1 MCHVFPADRA
11 LATGRHL
18 RQLRFSKPFSGY
30 VIHPYLASI
39 KDVIYLKK
47 AEKTPATGEQ
57 DTRRIV
63 QEMLDDIESGGEAK
77 AREYAANLDK
87 WTGEIVVSKEEI
99 KTAGESLSQRARDD
113 IQFAYERVKKFAEA
127 QLASMTEFETELSP
141 GLIAGQRLIPV
152 QTAGCYIPGGRYA
165 HIASAIMSVT
175 TAKVAGVKNVVACSP
190 TRGDSGVHPS
200 ILYAADLAGADTI
213 LALGGVQGIAAM
225 AFGLFSGHP
234 ADILVGPGNRFV
246 AEAKRILYGRVGI
259 DMFAGPTEIAVIA
272 DETADPNIVASDL
285 ISQAEHGFDSP
296 AWLISTSEDLAK
308 EVMARIPDC
317 IARLGEPN
325 RSAAEGAWRDYGE
338 VVIADTREEA
348 VIQSD
353 IYAAEHLEVH
363 TADLEWWLANLSNY
377 GSLFLG
383 EETTVTYGDKA
394 SGPNHILP
402 TKGAARYSGGL
413 SVGKF
418 IKTVTWQRMNRE
430 ANRDVGAVSARISRA
445 EGMEGHALAGDDRLH
460 KYFPEEQFELKA
472 S

>member
-1 MCHVFPADRA
+1 MRVPE
-11 LATGRHL
+11 
-18 RQLRFSKPFSGY
+18 
-30 VIHPYLASI
+30 
-39 KDVIYLKK
+39 VIYLKK
-47 AEKTPATGEQ
+47 ADKSPTTGEE

-63 QEMLDDIESGGEAK
+63 QEMLAKIENGGENT
-77 AREYAANLDK
+77 AREYAENLDK
-87 WTGEIVVSKEEI
+87 WTGDIVVTSEEI
-99 KTAGESLSQRARDD
+99 AAAGERLSQRARDD
-113 IQFAYERVKKFAEA
+113 IHFAYDRVKKFAEA
-127 QLASMTEFETELSP
+127 QLASMQEFETELSP
-141 GLIAGQRLIPV
+141 GLIAGQKLIPV
-152 QTAGCYIPGGRYA
+152 HTAGCYVPGGRYA

-190 TRGDSGVHPS
+190 TRGSDGVHPS
-200 ILYAADLAGADTI
+200 ILYAAGLAGADTI

-234 ADILVGPGNRFV
+234 ADVLVGPGNRFV

-272 DETADPNIVASDL
+272 DETADPDIVASDL

-296 AWLISTSEDLAK
+296 AWLISTSQELA
-308 EVMARIPDC
+308 EQVIERIPSC
-317 IARLGEPN
+317 IARLSDPN
-325 RSAAEGAWRDYGE
+325 KAAAECAWRDYGE
-338 VVIADTREEA
+338 VIIAETREEA
-348 VIQSD
+348 VEQSD
-353 IYAAEHLEVH
+353 IYAPEHLEVH
-363 TADLEWWLANLSNY
+363 TKDLEWWLAELSNY

-460 KYFPEEQFELKA
+460 KYFPDEQFELKA

>member
-1 MCHVFPADRA
+1 M
-11 LATGRHL
+11 
-18 RQLRFSKPFSGY
+18 
-30 VIHPYLASI
+30 
-39 KDVIYLKK
+39 IYLKK
-47 AEKTPATGEQ
+47 ADKSPTTGEE

-63 QEMLDDIESGGEAK
+63 QDMLAKIEDGGEET
-77 AREYAANLDK
+77 AREYAENLDK
-87 WTGEIVVSKEEI
+87 WTGDIIVTSEEI
-99 KTAGESLSQRARDD
+99 AEAGERLSQRARDD
-113 IQFAYERVKKFAEA
+113 IQFAYDRVKKFAGA
-127 QLASMTEFETELSP
+127 QLASMQEFETELSP
-141 GLIAGQRLIPV
+141 GLIAGQKLIPV
-152 QTAGCYIPGGRYA
+152 HTAGCYVPGGRYA

-175 TAKVAGVKNVVACSP
+175 TAKVAGVKNVIACSP
-190 TRGDSGVHPS
+190 TRGSDGVHPS
-200 ILYAADLAGADTI
+200 ILYAAGLAGADTI

-234 ADILVGPGNRFV
+234 ADVLVGPGNRFV

-272 DETADPNIVASDL
+272 DETADPDIVASDL

-296 AWLISTSEDLAK
+296 AWLISTSQELA
-308 EVMARIPDC
+308 EQVIERIQSC
-317 IARLGEPN
+317 IARLSDPN
-325 RSAAEGAWRDYGE
+325 KAAAECAWRDYGE
-338 VVIADTREEA
+338 VIIAETREEA
-348 VIQSD
+348 VEQSD
-353 IYAAEHLEVH
+353 IYAPEHLEVH
-363 TADLEWWLANLSNY
+363 TKDLEWWLAELSNY

-460 KYFPEEQFELKA
+460 KYFPDEQFELKA

>member
-1 MCHVFPADRA
+1 
-11 LATGRHL
+11 L
-18 RQLRFSKPFSGY
+18 RVPE
-30 VIHPYLASI
+30 
-39 KDVIYLKK
+39 VIYLKK
-47 AEKTPATGEQ
+47 ADKSPTTGEE

-63 QEMLDDIESGGEAK
+63 QEMLAKIENGGENT
-77 AREYAANLDK
+77 AREYAENLDK
-87 WTGEIVVSKEEI
+87 WTGDIVVTSEEI
-99 KTAGESLSQRARDD
+99 AAAGERLSQRARDD
-113 IQFAYERVKKFAEA
+113 IHFAYDRVKKFAEA
-127 QLASMTEFETELSP
+127 QLASMQEFETELSP
-141 GLIAGQRLIPV
+141 GLIAGQKLIPV
-152 QTAGCYIPGGRYA
+152 HTAGCYVPGGRYA

-175 TAKVAGVKNVVACSP
+175 TAKVAGVKNVIACSP
-190 TRGDSGVHPS
+190 TRGSDGVHPS
-200 ILYAADLAGADTI
+200 ILYAAGLAGADTI

-234 ADILVGPGNRFV
+234 ADVLVGPGNRFV

-272 DETADPNIVASDL
+272 DETADPDIVASDL

-296 AWLISTSEDLAK
+296 AWLISTSQELA
-308 EVMARIPDC
+308 EQVIERIPSC
-317 IARLGEPN
+317 IARLSDPN
-325 RSAAEGAWRDYGE
+325 KAAAECAWRDYGE
-338 VVIADTREEA
+338 VIIAETREEA
-348 VIQSD
+348 VEQSD
-353 IYAAEHLEVH
+353 IYAPEHLEVH
-363 TADLEWWLANLSNY
+363 TKDLEWWLAELSNY

>member
-1 MCHVFPADRA
+1 
-11 LATGRHL
+11 
-18 RQLRFSKPFSGY
+18 
-30 VIHPYLASI
+30 
-39 KDVIYLKK
+39 VIYLKK

-63 QEMLDDIESGGEAK
+63 HEMLDDIESGGEAK

-87 WTGEIVVSKEEI
+87 WTGEIVVSNEEI
-99 KTAGESLSQRARDD
+99 KIAGESLSQRARDD
-113 IQFAYERVKKFAEA
+113 IQFSYERVKKFAEA

>member
-1 MCHVFPADRA
+1 M
-11 LATGRHL
+11 
-18 RQLRFSKPFSGY
+18 
-30 VIHPYLASI
+30 
-39 KDVIYLKK
+39 IYLKK
-47 AEKTPATGEQ
+47 ADKSPTTGEE

-63 QEMLDDIESGGEAK
+63 QDMLAKIENGGEET
-77 AREYAANLDK
+77 AREYAENLDK
-87 WTGEIVVSKEEI
+87 WTGDIIVTSEEI
-99 KTAGESLSQRARDD
+99 AEAGERLSQRARDD
-113 IQFAYERVKKFAEA
+113 IQFAYDRVKKFAGA
-127 QLASMTEFETELSP
+127 QLASMQEFETELSP
-141 GLIAGQRLIPV
+141 GLIAGQKLIPV
-152 QTAGCYIPGGRYA
+152 HTAGCYVPGGRYA

-175 TAKVAGVKNVVACSP
+175 TAKVAGVKNVIACSP
-190 TRGDSGVHPS
+190 TRGSDGVHPS
-200 ILYAADLAGADTI
+200 ILYAAGLAGADTI

-234 ADILVGPGNRFV
+234 ADVLVGPGNRFV

-272 DETADPNIVASDL
+272 DETADPDIVASDL

-296 AWLISTSEDLAK
+296 AWLISTSQELA
-308 EVMARIPDC
+308 EQVIERIPSC
-317 IARLGEPN
+317 IARLSDPN
-325 RSAAEGAWRDYGE
+325 KAAAECAWRDYGE
-338 VVIADTREEA
+338 VIIAETREEA
-348 VIQSD
+348 VEQSD
-353 IYAAEHLEVH
+353 IYAPEHLEVH
-363 TADLEWWLANLSNY
+363 TKDLEWWLAELSNY

-460 KYFPEEQFELKA
+460 KYFPDEQFELKA

>member
-1 MCHVFPADRA
+1 M
-11 LATGRHL
+11 
-18 RQLRFSKPFSGY
+18 
-30 VIHPYLASI
+30 
-39 KDVIYLKK
+39 IYLKK
-47 AEKTPATGEQ
+47 ADKSPTTGEE
-57 DTRRIV
+57 DTSRIV
-63 QEMLDDIESGGEAK
+63 QEMLAKIENGGENT
-77 AREYAANLDK
+77 AREYAENLDK
-87 WTGEIVVSKEEI
+87 WTGDIVVTSEEI
-99 KTAGESLSQRARDD
+99 AAAGERLSQRARDD
-113 IQFAYERVKKFAEA
+113 IHFAYDRVKKFAEA
-127 QLASMTEFETELSP
+127 QLASMQEFETELSP
-141 GLIAGQRLIPV
+141 GLIAGQKLIPV
-152 QTAGCYIPGGRYA
+152 HTAGCYVPGGRYA

-175 TAKVAGVKNVVACSP
+175 TAKVAGVKNVIACSP
-190 TRGDSGVHPS
+190 TRGSDGVHPS
-200 ILYAADLAGADTI
+200 ILYAAGLAGADTI

-234 ADILVGPGNRFV
+234 ADVLVGPGNRFV

-272 DETADPNIVASDL
+272 DETADPDIVASDL

-296 AWLISTSEDLAK
+296 AWLISTSQELA
-308 EVMARIPDC
+308 EQVIERIPSC
-317 IARLGEPN
+317 IARLSEPN
-325 RSAAEGAWRDYGE
+325 KAAAECAWRDYGE
-338 VVIADTREEA
+338 VIIAETREEA
-348 VIQSD
+348 VEQSD
-353 IYAAEHLEVH
+353 IYAPEHLEVH
-363 TADLEWWLANLSNY
+363 TKDLEWWLAELSNY

-460 KYFPEEQFELKA
+460 KYFPDEQFELKA

>member
-1 MCHVFPADRA
+1 M
-11 LATGRHL
+11 
-18 RQLRFSKPFSGY
+18 
-30 VIHPYLASI
+30 
-39 KDVIYLKK
+39 IYLKK
-47 AEKTPATGEQ
+47 ADKSPTTGEE

-63 QEMLDDIESGGEAK
+63 QEMLAKIENGGENT
-77 AREYAANLDK
+77 AREYAENLDK
-87 WTGEIVVSKEEI
+87 WTGDIVVTSEEI
-99 KTAGESLSQRARDD
+99 AAAGERLSQRARDD
-113 IQFAYERVKKFAEA
+113 IHFAYDRVKKFAEA
-127 QLASMTEFETELSP
+127 QLASMQEFETELSP
-141 GLIAGQRLIPV
+141 GLIAGQKLIPV
-152 QTAGCYIPGGRYA
+152 HTAGCYVPGGRYA

-175 TAKVAGVKNVVACSP
+175 TAKVAGVKNVIACSP
-190 TRGDSGVHPS
+190 TRGSDGVHPS
-200 ILYAADLAGADTI
+200 ILYAAGLAGADTI

-234 ADILVGPGNRFV
+234 ADVLVGPGNRFV

-272 DETADPNIVASDL
+272 DETADPDIVASDL

-296 AWLISTSEDLAK
+296 AWLISTSQELA
-308 EVMARIPDC
+308 EQVIERIPSC
-317 IARLGEPN
+317 IARLSDPN
-325 RSAAEGAWRDYGE
+325 KAAAECAWRDYGE
-338 VVIADTREEA
+338 VIIAETREEA
-348 VIQSD
+348 VQQSD
-353 IYAAEHLEVH
+353 IYAPEHLEVH
-363 TADLEWWLANLSNY
+363 TKDLEWWLAELSNY

-460 KYFPEEQFELKA
+460 KYFPDEQFELKA

>member
-1 MCHVFPADRA
+1 M
-11 LATGRHL
+11 
-18 RQLRFSKPFSGY
+18 
-30 VIHPYLASI
+30 
-39 KDVIYLKK
+39 IYLKK
-47 AEKTPATGEQ
+47 ADKSPTTGEE

-63 QEMLDDIESGGEAK
+63 QEMLAKIENGGENT
-77 AREYAANLDK
+77 AREYAENLDK
-87 WTGEIVVSKEEI
+87 WTGDIIVTSEEI
-99 KTAGESLSQRARDD
+99 AAAGERLSQRARDD
-113 IQFAYERVKKFAEA
+113 IHFAYDRVKKFAEA
-127 QLASMTEFETELSP
+127 QLASMQEFETELSP
-141 GLIAGQRLIPV
+141 GLIAGQKLIPV
-152 QTAGCYIPGGRYA
+152 HTAGCYVPGGRYA

-175 TAKVAGVKNVVACSP
+175 TAKVAGVKNVIACSP
-190 TRGDSGVHPS
+190 TRGSDGVHPS
-200 ILYAADLAGADTI
+200 ILYAAGLAGADTI

-234 ADILVGPGNRFV
+234 ADVLVGPGNRFV

-259 DMFAGPTEIAVIA
+259 DIFAGPTEIAVIA
-272 DETADPNIVASDL
+272 DETADPDIVASDL

-296 AWLISTSEDLAK
+296 AWLISTSQELA
-308 EVMARIPDC
+308 EQVIERIPSC
-317 IARLGEPN
+317 IARLSEPN
-325 RSAAEGAWRDYGE
+325 KAAAECAWRDYGE
-338 VVIADTREEA
+338 VIIAETREEA
-348 VIQSD
+348 VKQSD
-353 IYAAEHLEVH
+353 IYAPEHLEVH
-363 TADLEWWLANLSNY
+363 TKDLEWWLAELSNY

>member
-1 MCHVFPADRA
+1 M
-11 LATGRHL
+11 
-18 RQLRFSKPFSGY
+18 
-30 VIHPYLASI
+30 
-39 KDVIYLKK
+39 IYLKK
-47 AEKTPATGEQ
+47 ADKSPTTGEE

-63 QEMLDDIESGGEAK
+63 QDMLAKIENGGEDM
-77 AREYAANLDK
+77 AREYAENLDK
-87 WTGEIVVSKEEI
+87 WTGDIIVTPEEI
-99 KTAGESLSQRARDD
+99 AAAGERLSQRARDD
-113 IQFAYERVKKFAEA
+113 IHFAYDRVKKFAEA
-127 QLASMTEFETELSP
+127 QLASMQEFETELSP
-141 GLIAGQRLIPV
+141 GLIAGQKLIPV
-152 QTAGCYIPGGRYA
+152 HTAGCYVPGGRYA

-175 TAKVAGVKNVVACSP
+175 TAKVAGVKNVIACSP
-190 TRGDSGVHPS
+190 TRGSEGVHPS
-200 ILYAADLAGADTI
+200 ILYAAGLAGADTI

-234 ADILVGPGNRFV
+234 ADVLVGPGNRFV

-272 DETADPNIVASDL
+272 DETADPDIVASDL

-296 AWLISTSEDLAK
+296 AWLISMSEEIA
-308 EVMARIPDC
+308 EQVIERIPSC
-317 IARLGEPN
+317 IARLNEPN
-325 RSAAEGAWRDYGE
+325 KAAAENAWRDYGE
-338 VVIADTREEA
+338 VIIAETREEA
-348 VIQSD
+348 VKQSD
-353 IYAAEHLEVH
+353 MYAPEHLEVH
-363 TADLEWWLANLSNY
+363 TKDLEWWLAELSNY

-460 KYFPEEQFELKA
+460 KYFPDEQFELKA

>member
-1 MCHVFPADRA
+1 M
-11 LATGRHL
+11 
-18 RQLRFSKPFSGY
+18 
-30 VIHPYLASI
+30 
-39 KDVIYLKK
+39 IYLKK
-47 AEKTPATGEQ
+47 ADKSPTTGEE

-63 QEMLDDIESGGEAK
+63 QEMLAKIENGGENT
-77 AREYAANLDK
+77 AREYAENLDK
-87 WTGEIVVSKEEI
+87 WTGDIIVTSEEI
-99 KTAGESLSQRARDD
+99 AAAGERLSQRARDD
-113 IQFAYERVKKFAEA
+113 IHFAYDRVKKFAEA
-127 QLASMTEFETELSP
+127 QLASMQEFETELSP
-141 GLIAGQRLIPV
+141 GLIAGQKLIPV
-152 QTAGCYIPGGRYA
+152 HTAGCYVPGGRYA

-175 TAKVAGVKNVVACSP
+175 TAKVAGVKNVIACSP
-190 TRGDSGVHPS
+190 TRGSDGVHPS
-200 ILYAADLAGADTI
+200 ILYAAGLAGADTI

-234 ADILVGPGNRFV
+234 ADVLVGPGNRFV

-272 DETADPNIVASDL
+272 DETADPDIVASDL

-296 AWLISTSEDLAK
+296 AWLISTSQELA
-308 EVMARIPDC
+308 EQVIERIPSC
-317 IARLGEPN
+317 IARLSDPN
-325 RSAAEGAWRDYGE
+325 KAAAECAWRDYGE
-338 VVIADTREEA
+338 VIIAETREEA
-348 VIQSD
+348 VEQSD
-353 IYAAEHLEVH
+353 IYAPEHLEVH
-363 TADLEWWLANLSNY
+363 TKDLEWWLAELSNY

>member
-1 MCHVFPADRA
+1 M
-11 LATGRHL
+11 
-18 RQLRFSKPFSGY
+18 
-30 VIHPYLASI
+30 
-39 KDVIYLKK
+39 IYLKK
-47 AEKTPATGEQ
+47 ADKSPTTGEE

-63 QEMLDDIESGGEAK
+63 QEMLAKIENGGENT
-77 AREYAANLDK
+77 AREYAENLDK
-87 WTGEIVVSKEEI
+87 WTGDIVVTSEEI
-99 KTAGESLSQRARDD
+99 AAAGERLSQRARDD
-113 IQFAYERVKKFAEA
+113 IHFAYDRVKKFAEA
-127 QLASMTEFETELSP
+127 QLASMQEFETELSP
-141 GLIAGQRLIPV
+141 GLIAGQKLIPV
-152 QTAGCYIPGGRYA
+152 HTAGCYVPGGRYA

-190 TRGDSGVHPS
+190 TRGSEGVHPS
-200 ILYAADLAGADTI
+200 ILYAAGLAGADTI

-234 ADILVGPGNRFV
+234 ADVLVGPGNRFV

-272 DETADPNIVASDL
+272 DETADPHIVASDL

-296 AWLISTSEDLAK
+296 AWLISTSQELAEK
-308 EVMARIPDC
+308 VIERIPSC
-317 IARLGEPN
+317 IARLSEPN
-325 RSAAEGAWRDYGE
+325 KTAAESAWRDYGE
-338 VVIADTREEA
+338 VIIAETREEA
-348 VIQSD
+348 VKQSD
-353 IYAAEHLEVH
+353 IYAPEHLEVH
-363 TADLEWWLANLSNY
+363 TKDLEWWLAELSNY